1 MQKSDPAQSR
11 YGFTLIELIL
21 VMAVLA
27 AILAFSAP
35 TLSRSFR
42 ARHLEEEAARFL
54 AVTEYARNETVS
66 LGVPMFVWV
75 EPASGRFGVA
85 AADGYLSD
93 DGRRREYT
101 LNPDIRLELT
111 GGAPSRGM
119 THVVEFTPDGTPDPL
134 SAESVRLI
142 DRFDSAMT
150 LARTDDGWGYEIV
163 KEQR

>member
-27 AILAFSAP
+27 AILDFAAP

-42 ARHLEEEAARFL
+42 GRDLEEEAARFL

-111 GGAPSRGM
+111 GGAPSRGV